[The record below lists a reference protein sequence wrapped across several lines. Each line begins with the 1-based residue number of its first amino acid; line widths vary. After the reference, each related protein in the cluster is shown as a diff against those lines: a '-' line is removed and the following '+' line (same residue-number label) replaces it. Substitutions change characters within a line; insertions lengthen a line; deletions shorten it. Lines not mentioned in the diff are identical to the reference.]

1 MSLILPPSYE
11 SFYHLGI
18 DPGSVNTGL
27 ALFRVDSRT
36 LAIQSIT
43 ALTILVP
50 RLIAYNPFD
59 EEFVVERAIRYEKLL
74 DTLIDFI
81 ATHRVV
87 RVSCESS
94 FYNPKTPQVF
104 SVLTAI
110 VNLLRHRL
118 LHYDQNIVFTVYPPR
133 TVKQFVGA
141 EVFANDADKTKK
153 SVLDAL
159 KRIEEVCKTTDTN
172 LDFLSEHAIDAM
184 AIGYIDLKKGLSL

>member
-1 MSLILPPSYE
+1 MSLIIPPFYE
-11 SFYHLGI
+11 YFHHLGI

-27 ALFRVDSRT
+27 AIFRVNSRS
-36 LAIQSIT
+36 LKIEKIT
-43 ALTILVP
+43 PITMQVP

-59 EEFVVERAIRYEKLL
+59 EEFVVEKAIRYEKLL
-74 DTLIDFI
+74 DTITEVI
-81 ATHRVV
+81 QTYGVV

-94 FYNPKTPQVF
+94 YYYPKTPQVYG
-104 SVLTAI
+104 VLIAI

-118 LHYDQNIVFTVYPPR
+118 LQINQNIVFTIHPPR

-141 EVFANDADKTKK
+141 EVFANDQDKTKK

-159 KRIEEVCKTTDTN
+159 NKIDEIRLNTDIELE
-172 LDFLSEHAIDAM
+172 FLSDHAIDAM